1 MKTRSITE
9 VAKSFLN
16 EEIPKDGI
24 ICDFT
29 MGGGHDTLYL
39 SDLVPEGKVYAFD
52 IQPLALERT
61 RKRLEEAGG
70 RPNVQLI
77 LDSHENF
84 DRYVPGEFDAGM
96 FNLGYLPTSD
106 HVVTTK
112 AETTMAAVSKA
123 LERVKV
129 GGTVVVVVYPG
140 HPEGNGRANCCWNSH
155 RRSVTGNMTPPI
167 TAWSIS
173 RIVRLSLRSRSVS
186 DPKGRITVFP

>member
-70 RPNVQLI
+70 RTNVQLI

-84 DRYVPGEFDAGM
+84 DRYVPGEFA
-96 FNLGYLPTSD
+96 Y
-106 HVVTTK
+106 
-112 AETTMAAVSKA
+112 
-123 LERVKV
+123 
-129 GGTVVVVVYPG
+129 
-140 HPEGNGRANCCWNSH
+140 
-155 RRSVTGNMTPPI
+155 
-167 TAWSIS
+167 
-173 RIVRLSLRSRSVS
+173 VR
-186 DPKGRITVFP
+186 

>member
-39 SDLVPEGKVYAFD
+39 SGLVPEGKVYAFD

-112 AETTMAAVSKA
+112 AETTMAAVSKGA
-123 LERVKV
+123 GAGQGRRNGCGCRLSRTSRGQA
-129 GGTVVVVVYPG
+129 GG
-140 HPEGNGRANCCWNSH
+140 R
-155 RRSVTGNMTPPI
+155 
-167 TAWSIS
+167 TAAGI
-173 RIVRLSLRSRSVS
+173 RIVAQ
-186 DPKGRITVFP
+186 

>member
-61 RKRLEEAGG
+61 RKRLEEAGATG
-70 RPNVQLI
+70 RTITNRVFCLW
-77 LDSHENF
+77 
-84 DRYVPGEFDAGM
+84 AG
-96 FNLGYLPTSD
+96 GS
-106 HVVTTK
+106 
-112 AETTMAAVSKA
+112 
-123 LERVKV
+123 
-129 GGTVVVVVYPG
+129 
-140 HPEGNGRANCCWNSH
+140 
-155 RRSVTGNMTPPI
+155 
-167 TAWSIS
+167 
-173 RIVRLSLRSRSVS
+173 
-186 DPKGRITVFP
+186 

>member
-84 DRYVPGEFDAGM
+84 DRYVPGSLMQACSIWATCP
-96 FNLGYLPTSD
+96 LPTMWSPLRQ
-106 HVVTTK
+106 K
-112 AETTMAAVSKA
+112 PPWQQVSKGA
-123 LERVKV
+123 GAGQSRRNGCGCRLPRTSRGQA
-129 GGTVVVVVYPG
+129 GG
-140 HPEGNGRANCCWNSH
+140 R
-155 RRSVTGNMTPPI
+155 
-167 TAWSIS
+167 TAAGI
-173 RIVRLSLRSRSVS
+173 RIVAQ
-186 DPKGRITVFP
+186 

>member
-39 SDLVPEGKVYAFD
+39 SGLVPEGKVYAFD

-106 HVVTTK
+106 HGAGAGQGRRNGCGCRLPRTSRGQAGGRT
-112 AETTMAAVSKA
+112 AA
-123 LERVKV
+123 
-129 GGTVVVVVYPG
+129 G
-140 HPEGNGRANCCWNSH
+140 
-155 RRSVTGNMTPPI
+155 I
-167 TAWSIS
+167 
-173 RIVRLSLRSRSVS
+173 RIVAQ
-186 DPKGRITVFP
+186 

>member
-1 MKTRSITE
+1 MRPSQITDWCQ
-9 VAKSFLN
+9 
-16 EEIPKDGI
+16 EILRTQARPGGLYIDA
-24 ICDFT
+24 T
-29 MGGGHDTLYL
+29 MGNGHDTLFFSRL
-39 SDLVPEGKVYAFD
+39 AGESGRVLAFD
-52 IQPLALERT
+52 IQPAALEST
-61 RKRLEEAGG
+61 RELLKDQGMAERAE
-70 RPNVQLI
+70 LI

-140 HPEGNGRANCCWNSH
+140 HPEGKREGELLLEFASSLSDRKYDA
-155 RRSVTGNMTPPI
+155 TYY
-167 TAWSIS
+167 
-173 RIVRLSLRSRSVS
+173 RLVNIPDCPFILAFQKRQ
-186 DPKGRITVFP
+186 

>member
-140 HPEGNGRANCCWNSH
+140 HPEGKREGELLLEFASSLSDRKYDA
-155 RRSVTGNMTPPI
+155 TYF
-167 TAWSIS
+167 
-173 RIVRLSLRSRSVS
+173 RLVNIPDCPFILAFQKRQ
-186 DPKGRITVFP
+186 

>member
-70 RPNVQLI
+70 RPNGQ
-77 LDSHENF
+77 
-84 DRYVPGEFDAGM
+84 P
-96 FNLGYLPTSD
+96 
-106 HVVTTK
+106 
-112 AETTMAAVSKA
+112 
-123 LERVKV
+123 
-129 GGTVVVVVYPG
+129 
-140 HPEGNGRANCCWNSH
+140 
-155 RRSVTGNMTPPI
+155 
-167 TAWSIS
+167 
-173 RIVRLSLRSRSVS
+173 
-186 DPKGRITVFP
+186 

>member
-9 VAKSFLN
+9 VAKEFLGTDL
-16 EEIPKDGI
+16 PKDGV

-39 SDLVPEGKVYAFD
+39 SNLVPEGKVYAFD

-61 RKRLEEAGG
+61 SRRLEEAGG
-70 RPNVQLI
+70 RPNVELI

-84 DRYVPGEFDAGM
+84 DRYVTGGFDAGM

-112 AETTMAAVSKA
+112 AETTLTAVTKA
-123 LERVKV
+123 VEQVKV

-140 HPEGNGRANCCWNSH
+140 HSEGKREGEMLLEFAASL
-155 RRSVTGNMTPPI
+155 SDKKFDATYY
-167 TAWSIS
+167 
-173 RIVRLSLRSRSVS
+173 RLVNIPDCPFILAFQKR
-186 DPKGRITVFP
+186 K

>member
-84 DRYVPGEFDAGM
+84 DLYVPGEFDAGM
-96 FNLGYLPTSD
+96 FNQGGNHHGSGIQGAGAGQGRRNGCGCRLPRTSRGQAGGR
-106 HVVTTK
+106 T
-112 AETTMAAVSKA
+112 AA
-123 LERVKV
+123 
-129 GGTVVVVVYPG
+129 G
-140 HPEGNGRANCCWNSH
+140 
-155 RRSVTGNMTPPI
+155 I
-167 TAWSIS
+167 
-173 RIVRLSLRSRSVS
+173 RIVAQ
-186 DPKGRITVFP
+186 

>member
-16 EEIPKDGI
+16 DEIPKDGI

-61 RKRLEEAGG
+61 RTRLEEAGG
-70 RPNVQLI
+70 RANVELI
-77 LDSHENF
+77 LDSHEQF
-84 DRYVPGEFDAGM
+84 DRYVPGDFDAGM

-112 AETTMAAVSKA
+112 AETTIAAVSKA
-123 LERVKV
+123 VERVKV

-140 HPEGNGRANCCWNSH
+140 HPEGKREGELLLDFAASLSDREFDATYYRLINIPDCPFILAFQK
-155 RRSVTGNMTPPI
+155 RRSGLEKFT
-167 TAWSIS
+167 
-173 RIVRLSLRSRSVS
+173 
-186 DPKGRITVFP
+186 